1 MHIPQ
6 TKVKAQFIF
15 CTGAPKYAGK
25 FELVVTKKGIMV
37 SGSDSA
43 HLEEA
48 GGFFFRRKLFNH
60 RFEEI
65 QP

>member
-37 SGSDSA
+37 GGSDSA

-48 GGFFFRRKLFNH
+48 GGFFRRKLSNH